1 MPEAPDGLSPTDE
14 AIIRLLVQDGR
25 VSAAEIGRQIGVSPR
40 TVRHRIE
47 QLRQRDIIRVVTFVN
62 PRALGYTITADIFCE
77 VDMTQIEAVAQ
88 RVMRFPQVSYV
99 ACSIGDQDL
108 SLQAY
113 FQSTGELYSFTTQK
127 LAQIPGIRKI
137 RTVVVP
143 KVLKSIYEWQ
153 LPRWADG
160 EE

>member
-1 MPEAPDGLSPTDE
+1 MAASPNDLSSTDQ

-25 VSAAEIGRQIGVSPR
+25 LSAAEIGRQIGVSPR

-47 QLRQRDIIRVVTFVN
+47 KLREQGIIRVVTFVN

-77 VDMTQIEAVAQ
+77 VDMTQIEAVAK
-88 RVMRFPQVSYV
+88 RVTRFPQVSYV

-113 FQSTGELYSFTTQK
+113 FESTEELYSFTTQQ
-127 LAQIPGIRKI
+127 LAQIPGIRKV

-143 KVLKSIYEWQ
+143 KVLKSVYEWQ
-153 LPRWADG
+153 LPQWADG
-160 EE
+160 DE

>member
-1 MPEAPDGLSPTDE
+1 MPSTPNGLNPTDA

-25 VSAAEIGRQIGVSPR
+25 LSASEIGRQIGVSPR

-47 QLRQRDIIRVVTFVN
+47 QLRERGIIRVVTFVN

-77 VDMTQIEAVAQ
+77 VEMAQVETVAQ
-88 RVMRFPQVSYV
+88 QVMRFPQVSYV

-113 FQSTGELYSFTTQK
+113 FESTEALYNFTTQK

-143 KVLKSIYEWQ
+143 KVLKSVYEWQ
-153 LPRWADG
+153 LPQWAGPD
-160 EE
+160 E

>member
-1 MPEAPDGLSPTDE
+1 MAASPNDLSSTDQ

-25 VSAAEIGRQIGVSPR
+25 LSAAEIGRQIGVSPR

-47 QLRQRDIIRVVTFVN
+47 QLREQGIIRVVTFVN

-77 VDMTQIEAVAQ
+77 VDMTQIEAVAK
-88 RVMRFPQVSYV
+88 RVTRFPQVSYV

-113 FQSTGELYSFTTQK
+113 FESTEELYSFTTQQ
-127 LAQIPGIRKI
+127 LAQIPGIRKV

-143 KVLKSIYEWQ
+143 KVLKSVYEWQ
-153 LPRWADG
+153 LPQWADG
-160 EE
+160 DE